1 MGLKGGHLM
10 KRACLILLV
19 GVLGLAGGGVA
30 FAAGAGGAEITGLDE
45 SFGSGGWAATPLSAE
60 EGDRFRAVA
69 VGEEG
74 QVYAAGF
81 LTEGGDQ
88 AMALARI
95 GTGGALDESFG
106 ESGVASVN
114 VTEGGEAGELASGL
128 AVQSTGNI
136 VIGGPTEHDPE
147 AEGDAARDLD
157 IAISRFDDSGALD
170 STFGEE
176 GTTVL
181 DLSTG
186 VLVPPPAGST
196 SDPQFVGDTMWG
208 VTAMPDDSLLV
219 VAAKLADGD
228 DRTDRDFA
236 LVKLT
241 ADGALDTSFG
251 TEGMVILD
259 VNEGSESPRQ
269 AIVQPDGKI
278 LMAGYSR
285 DGEGVVRPVL
295 VRMAGDGTLDETFGE
310 GGIATAEI
318 LPAVAEA
325 YDVAMQG
332 EDYVIAGYGRAA
344 DGEPVDLIAA
354 RFTADGTWDETFG
367 EGGLVRLDIAGED
380 DRARDLVALPDGR
393 LLLAGSGKP
402 TEDDI
407 NGMLVLLGPDGAFDE
422 SFGENGHLVVDLG
435 GPNDSFYGVALT
447 PDGAHAMIVG
457 WKGSGEETDGD
468 DAVVARVA
476 TAGT

>member
-1 MGLKGGHLM
+1 M
-10 KRACLILLV
+10 KRVCLFLVV
-19 GVLGLAGGGVA
+19 GVLGLMGGGGVA
-30 FAAGAGGAEITGLDE
+30 FATDAGAEIVGLDE
-45 SFGSGGWAATPLSAE
+45 SFGSGGWAATPLAVE

-69 VGEEG
+69 VGEGG

-88 AMALARI
+88 AMALAKI
-95 GTGGALDESFG
+95 GTDGALDETFG
-106 ESGVASVN
+106 ESGVVSVN
-114 VTEGGEAGELASGL
+114 VTEGGEAGELATGL

-136 VIGGPTEHDPE
+136 VIAGPTEHDPE

-157 IAISRFDDSGALD
+157 IAIMRFDDTGKLD
-170 STFGEE
+170 GTFGEK
-176 GTTVL
+176 GVTQL

-208 VTAMPDDSLLV
+208 VTALPDDSLLV

-236 LVKLT
+236 LLKLT

-269 AIVQPDGKI
+269 AIAQPDGKI
-278 LMAGYSR
+278 LMAGYTR
-285 DGEGVVRPVL
+285 DAQGVVSPVL
-295 VRMAGDGTLDETFGE
+295 VRMADDGTLDETFGE

-332 EDYVIAGYGRAA
+332 DAYVIAGYGRAT
-344 DGEPVDLIAA
+344 DDEPVDLIAA

-367 EGGLVRLDIAGED
+367 EDGLVRLDIAGED
-380 DRARDLVALPDGR
+380 DRARDLIALPDGR

-402 TEDDI
+402 SEDDI

-422 SFGENGHLVVDLG
+422 NFGEGGHLIVDLG
-435 GPNDSFYGVALT
+435 GPNDSFYSVALT
-447 PDGAHAMIVG
+447 PDGGHAMIVG

-476 TAGT
+476 TAAS